1 VRSTAHF
8 PARSLIGAL
17 VVVATT
23 GSLLLGTLLR
33 PVSTFAQLAAT
44 RPVVC
49 SVQYI
54 YGYATCYVPRDVAKA
69 ERQVAFARRPSAVV
83 YRILHLRL
91 AQVGVRLA
99 QVGDGTNPPD
109 LRIEYIFGT
118 LVPGG
123 DYGRAPAQPK
133 SVVVREDRGR
143 AIIRPS
149 KYLQRVDG
157 MAMEISPA
165 ALNHP
170 YRTYGPWFLS
180 ANFPHRNVT
189 LSIIANIS
197 QTSLKRLALGILRR

>member
-17 VVVATT
+17 VVVATS
-23 GSLLLGTLLR
+23 GSLLVGTLLR

-69 ERQVAFARRPSAVV
+69 ERQVPFARRPSAVV

-91 AQVGVRLA
+91 AQVGVW
-99 QVGDGTNPPD
+99 TNPPD

-170 YRTYGPWFLS
+170 YRTYGPWALS

>member
-1 VRSTAHF
+1 MRS
-8 PARSLIGAL
+8 
-17 VVVATT
+17 
-23 GSLLLGTLLR
+23 
-33 PVSTFAQLAAT
+33 T
-44 RPVVC
+44 RPVAC

-54 YGYATCYVPRDVAKA
+54 YGNATCYAPRDVAKA
-69 ERQVAFARRPSAVV
+69 ERQARFAVRPSDVV

-91 AQVGVRLA
+91 AQVGVWN
-99 QVGDGTNPPD
+99 NPPD

-133 SVVVREDRGR
+133 LVVVREDRGR
-143 AIIRPS
+143 TIIRPS

-165 ALNHP
+165 ALDHP
-170 YRTYGPWFLS
+170 YRAYGPWALS

-189 LSIIANIS
+189 LSIVANIN
-197 QTSLKRLALGILRR
+197 QTTLKRLALGILRR